1 MATRRHDATQGG
13 TAKISKKAE
22 LIVGRKGSQG
32 LDIELDNEL
41 ISGKHLRVFKL
52 GEMVIVEDLGSTN
65 GTTIDGAVLQAGVQ
79 KPIDFNSKIILA
91 QAERLDLNHPSL
103 MALFEGS
110 SSSSSSVE
118 LGGGTRK
125 QPASSAHQEP
135 IREMKNDVHVH
146 KFDKFYPPSYT
157 LEEEKSC
164 RGKHETIMLRVFSK
178 DTELRVIVF
187 GEESQDLIFN
197 EERSFSIQLED
208 IREASERRSFI
219 KQEIENLLYLHKER
233 YCQEEIWHHVLTT
246 DGIYKDGGFVKLVS
260 EKFENRLKTKIYIN
274 DKYFKRSNEEERLE
288 FEDSELIAIRAKEV
302 HEELMLKYGESEEE
316 LAFPVSVPWLNA
328 ILEKIPYFYKKS
340 PISAFWVFLFSLFFI
355 VWLAI
360 CLSGKFMNPKINQKT
375 TMAMMYFGS
384 IEEPL
389 CGNLEDKCTS
399 AHEMGWPAKEAKK
412 RCKKYCAYQVVGRDS
427 CMQMGFR
434 SEKDAG
440 TPLIQQP
447 YKIIP
452 PSQSLG
458 SNTSDGIILFIN
470 NTSAEIV
477 IELESIKVDKQDF
490 PGIILPI
497 SGKTKFVLEKKE
509 QGYRYDIMF
518 EPTAIGQ
525 LQKGLYPCEVS
536 FKVTLKGED
545 PHLKTIQF
553 NLEI

>member
-1 MATRRHDATQGG
+1 MATRRHASAQGG
-13 TAKISKKAE
+13 TAKISKKSE

-32 LDIELDNEL
+32 LDIELDSEL

-65 GTTIDGAVLQAGVQ
+65 GTTVDGVVLQAGVQ
-79 KPIDFNSKIILA
+79 KPIELNSKIMLA
-91 QAERLDLNHPSL
+91 QSERLDLNHPSL
-103 MALFEGS
+103 VTLFEGTSTS
-110 SSSSSSVE
+110 SIES
-118 LGGGTRK
+118 GGGTRK
-125 QPASSAHQEP
+125 QSASSHPQEP
-135 IREMKNDVHVH
+135 NNDLHVH

-164 RGKHETIMLRVFSK
+164 RGKNETIMLRVFSK

-197 EERSFSIQLED
+197 EERSFSIQLD
-208 IREASERRSFI
+208 NIREASERRAFI

-246 DGIYKDGGFVKLVS
+246 DGVYKDGGFVKLVS
-260 EKFENRLKTKIYIN
+260 EKFENRLKTKVYIN
-274 DKYFKRSNEEERLE
+274 DKYFKRSSEEEKLE

-316 LAFPVSVPWLNA
+316 LEFPESVSWLNA
-328 ILEKIPYFYKKS
+328 ILKKIPYFYKKS
-340 PISAFWVFLFSLFFI
+340 PMSAFWVFLFSLFFI

-375 TMAMMYFGS
+375 TMAMIYFGS

-399 AHEMGWPAKEAKK
+399 AQEMGWPAKEAKK
-412 RCKKYCAYQVVGRDS
+412 RCKKYCAYEVVGRDS

-434 SEKDAG
+434 SQKDTG
-440 TPLIQQP
+440 RPLIQHP
-447 YKIIP
+447 YQIIP

-458 SNTSDGIILFIN
+458 SNTSDGIILFLN

-509 QGYRYDIMF
+509 RGYRYDIMF

-525 LQKGLYPCEVS
+525 LQKGTYPCEVS
-536 FKVTLKGED
+536 FKVTIKGED

>member
-1 MATRRHDATQGG
+1 MATRRHSEAQGG
-13 TAKISKKAE
+13 TAKISKKSE
-22 LIVGRKGSQG
+22 LIVGRKGSKG
-32 LDIELDNEL
+32 LDIEINNEL
-41 ISGKHLRVFKL
+41 ISGKHLRIFKL
-52 GEMVIVEDLGSTN
+52 GEMVIAEDLGSTN
-65 GTTIDGAVLQAGVQ
+65 GTSIDGVVLQAGVQ

-91 QAERLDLNHPSL
+91 EAERLDLSHPSL
-103 MALFEGS
+103 LTLFEGVSNAS
-110 SSSSSSVE
+110 SFVE
-118 LGGGTRK
+118 SGGGTRK
-125 QPASSAHQEP
+125 QSAYAHQEP
-135 IREMKNDVHVH
+135 IRDIKNDVHVH

-164 RGKHETIMLRVFSK
+164 RGKNETIMLRVFSK

-197 EERSFSIQLED
+197 EERSFSMQLED

-246 DGIYKDGGFVKLVS
+246 DAVYKDGGFVKLIS
-260 EKFENRLKTKIYIN
+260 EKFENRLKTKVYIN
-274 DKYFKRSNEEERLE
+274 DKHFKRSNEEEILQ

-302 HEELMLKYGESEEE
+302 HEELMLKYGESKEE
-316 LAFPVSVPWLNA
+316 LAFPVSLPWLNS
-328 ILEKIPYFYKKS
+328 ILKKIPYFYKKS
-340 PISAFWVFLFSLFFI
+340 PMSAFWVFLFSLFFI
-355 VWLAI
+355 LWLAI

-375 TMAMMYFGS
+375 TMAMIYFGS

-389 CGNLEDKCTS
+389 CGNLEYKCNE

-412 RCKKYCAYQVVGRDS
+412 RCKKYCAYEVLGKDS
-427 CMQMGFR
+427 CRQMGFFQPNPNPI
-434 SEKDAG
+434 SI
-440 TPLIQQP
+440 PLQP
-447 YKIIP
+447 YQIIP

-525 LQKGLYPCEVS
+525 LEKGIYPCEVS
-536 FKVTLKGED
+536 FKVTLKGEE

>member
-1 MATRRHDATQGG
+1 MATRKHSEAQGG
-13 TAKISKKAE
+13 TAKISNKAE
-22 LIVGRKGSQG
+22 LIIGRAGSTG
-32 LDIELDNEL
+32 LDIEIANEL
-41 ISGKHLRVFKL
+41 VSGKHLRIFKL
-52 GEMVIVEDLGSTN
+52 GGMVIVEDLGSTN
-65 GTTIDGAVLQAGVQ
+65 GTSVDGIALQAGVQ
-79 KPIDFNSKIILA
+79 KPIDFHSEIMLA
-91 QAERLDLNHPSL
+91 KTERLDFNNALI
-103 MALFEGS
+103 MALFEGV
-110 SSSSSSVE
+110 SSSSSVNSE
-118 LGGGTRK
+118 GGTRK
-125 QPASSAHQEP
+125 QSAGQAP
-135 IREMKNDVHVH
+135 IKEHNSNVHVH
-146 KFDKFYPPSYT
+146 RFDKFYPPSYT

-164 RGKHETIMLRVFSK
+164 RGKNETIMLRVFSK

-197 EERSFSIQLED
+197 EERSFSTQLD
-208 IREASERRSFI
+208 NIRDATERRNFI

-246 DGIYKDGGFVKLVS
+246 DAVYKDGGFVKLVS
-260 EKFENRLKTKIYIN
+260 EKFENRLKTKVYIN
-274 DKYFKRSNEEERLE
+274 DKHFKRTKEEEKLE
-288 FEDSELIAIRAKEV
+288 FEDSELIAIRAKEL
-302 HEELMLKYGESEEE
+302 HEELMLKYGESEEDLE
-316 LAFPVSVPWLNA
+316 FPVSVPWLNS

-340 PISAFWVFLFSLFFI
+340 PMSAFWVFLFSLLFI
-355 VWLAI
+355 LWLAI

-389 CGNLEDKCTS
+389 CGNLEDKCNE

-434 SEKDAG
+434 SEKDSSR
-440 TPLIQQP
+440 PLIQQP
-447 YKIIP
+447 YQIIP
-452 PSQSLG
+452 PSQSMG

-470 NTSAEIV
+470 NTLTEIV
-477 IELESIKVDKQDF
+477 IKLETITVDGQDF

-497 SGKTKFVLEKKE
+497 SGKDKFILEKKE

-525 LQKGLYPCEVS
+525 LQKGSYPCEVS
-536 FKVTLKGED
+536 FKVKIGEEE
-545 PHLKTIQF
+545 PHLKSIQF